1 MKSAEAALRLTLS
14 VTDFA
19 GPPTGILTL
28 SDVTF
33 DGETLSFT
41 RQGRQGAA
49 AQMSLKLK
57 GATLTGSLTTPGGDL
72 PTVSKEV
79 GLSLEPDCSSVR
91 RIETAE
97 GQRLLPFRYSTIC
110 NN

>member
-1 MKSAEAALRLTLS
+1 VKAWQNKAISVLKLAEAALRLILS

-19 GPPTGILTL
+19 GPPIGIHTQ

-49 AQMSLKLK
+49 TQMSLKLK
-57 GATLTGSLTTPGGDL
+57 SATLTGSLTTPGGDL
-72 PTVSKEV
+72 PIVAKKS
-79 GLSLEPDCSSVR
+79 
-91 RIETAE
+91 A
-97 GQRLLPFRYSTIC
+97 
-110 NN
+110 

>member
-1 MKSAEAALRLTLS
+1 MKSAEAALRLILS

-41 RQGRQGAA
+41 CQGRQGAA
-49 AQMSLKLK
+49 TQMSLKLE

-72 PTVSKEV
+72 PIVANEV
-79 GLSLEPDCSSVR
+79 GLS
-91 RIETAE
+91 
-97 GQRLLPFRYSTIC
+97 
-110 NN
+110 

>member
-1 MKSAEAALRLTLS
+1 LKSAEAALRLTLS

-33 DGETLSFT
+33 DVETISFT
-41 RQGRQGAA
+41 RQGRQSAA
-49 AQMSLKLK
+49 TQMSLKLE

-72 PTVSKEV
+72 PIVANEV
-79 GLSLEPDCSSVR
+79 GLS
-91 RIETAE
+91 
-97 GQRLLPFRYSTIC
+97 
-110 NN
+110 